1 MKLLICLSLSLL
13 VSRTWAFCG
22 FYVAKADS
30 SLYNKASQ
38 VVLVRNENKTA
49 LTMFSDY
56 QGELKDF
63 ALVIPV
69 PEVLSREQINVA
81 ERSIIDRVDA
91 FSAPRLVEYFD
102 SDPCAPAML
111 YKARGMSDGS
121 AMLEKGAL
129 SSSKS
134 LGVTIEARYLIGEYD
149 ILILGAKESAGL
161 EKWLTNNGYKLPKG
175 ASKALEPYIKQN
187 LKFFVAKVNLEEQV
201 KTGFKFLRP
210 IQFAYESPKFMLPIR
225 LGMVNSDGPQ
235 DMLIYAIT
243 KKGRVE
249 TTNYRTVKLP
259 TDMDI
264 PLYVKSKFSDFYR
277 AMFEVAHN
285 KENKKVVFLEYA
297 WNMGWCDPCAADPL
311 TDEEL
316 RKLGVFWTAASFN
329 PKFPKVRPGVV
340 PPMQPQPEAYI
351 TRLHV
356 KYDAEH
362 FPEDLFFQ
370 ETGDSE
376 NFQGR
381 YVLRHPWMKEIKC
394 EEAKTYQKELASRR
408 RKEAENLAK
417 LTQWKMEE
425 IEKEM
430 GKENVSTPNP
440 TEKSSAKWYQ
450 NIFK

>member
-1 MKLLICLSLSLL
+1 
-13 VSRTWAFCG
+13 
-22 FYVAKADS
+22 
-30 SLYNKASQ
+30 
-38 VVLVRNENKTA
+38 
-49 LTMFSDY
+49 MFSDY
-56 QGELKDF
+56 RGEMKDF

-69 PEVLSREQINVA
+69 PEVLTREQINVGDKA
-81 ERSIIDRVDA
+81 LIERVDA

-102 SDPCAPAML
+102 SDPCEPPMVYSMRSMGAP
-111 YKARGMSDGS
+111 D
-121 AMLEKGAL
+121 GAL
-129 SSSKS
+129 AKSGPASSKS
-134 LGVTIEARYLIGEYD
+134 LGVTIEAQYTVGEYD
-149 ILILGAKESAGL
+149 ILILGAKESSGL
-161 EKWLTNNGYKLPKG
+161 EKWLTENGYKLPKG
-175 ASKALEPYIKQN
+175 ASKALEPYIKQK
-187 LKFFVAKVNLEEQV
+187 LKFFVAKVNLAEQV
-201 KTGFKFLRP
+201 KSGFQYLRP

-225 LGMVNSDGPQ
+225 LGMVNSEGPQ

-259 TDMDI
+259 TGMDL
-264 PLYVKSKFSDFYR
+264 PLYVKNKFADFYR
-277 AMFEVAHN
+277 AMFEVSHH

-316 RKLGVFWTAASFN
+316 RKLGVFWMTSPFN
-329 PKFPKVRPGVV
+329 PKFPKVRPGIV

-370 ETGDSE
+370 ETADTE

-381 YVLRHPWMKEIKC
+381 YVLRHPWLKEAKC
-394 EEAKTYQKELASRR
+394 EAGKKYFKELKSRR
-408 RKEAENLAK
+408 IKEAETLAQ

-425 IEKEM
+425 ITKEM
-430 GKENVSTPNP
+430 GKEPSP
-440 TEKSSAKWYQ
+440 TSDEKAPTKETWYQ

>member
-1 MKLLICLSLSLL
+1 
-13 VSRTWAFCG
+13 
-22 FYVAKADS
+22 
-30 SLYNKASQ
+30 
-38 VVLVRNENKTA
+38 
-49 LTMFSDY
+49 MFSDY

-69 PEVLSREQINVA
+69 PEVLTREQINVA
-81 ERSIIDRVDA
+81 DRSIIDRVDA

-102 SDPCAPAML
+102 SDPCAPMMV
-111 YKARGMSDGS
+111 YSSRSMSEGG
-121 AMLEKGAL
+121 ALRKGAP

-134 LGVTIEARYLIGEYD
+134 LGVTIEAQYLVGEYD
-149 ILILGAKESAGL
+149 VLILGAKESTGL
-161 EKWLTNNGYKLPKG
+161 EKWLTENGYKLPKG

-201 KTGFKFLRP
+201 KIGFKFLRP

-259 TDMDI
+259 TGMDL
-264 PLYVKSKFSDFYR
+264 PLYVKNKFSSFYR

-316 RKLGVFWTAASFN
+316 RKLGVFWATSSFN
-329 PKFPKVRPGVV
+329 PKFPQVRPGML
-340 PPMQPQPEAYI
+340 PPMQTQPEAYI

-356 KYDAEH
+356 KYEAEH

-381 YVLRHPWMKEIKC
+381 YVLRHPWLKEIKC
-394 EEAKTYQKELASRR
+394 EAGKTYQKELASRR

-417 LTQWKMEE
+417 LTQWKVEE

-430 GKENVSTPNP
+430 GKEPASASNSTEN
-440 TEKSSAKWYQ
+440 SSDKWYQ

>member
-1 MKLLICLSLSLL
+1 MFLSSHA
-13 VSRTWAFCG
+13 WGFCG

-38 VVLVRNENKTA
+38 IVLVRYENKTA

-56 QGELKDF
+56 RGEMKDF

-69 PEVLSREQINVA
+69 PEILTRDQINVA
-81 ERSIIDRVDA
+81 DRSIIERVDA

-102 SDPCAPAML
+102 PDPCAPPVYTMRAM
-111 YKARGMSDGS
+111 KEGS
-121 AMLEKGAL
+121 L
-129 SSSKS
+129 SSGEGVKPSEKS
-134 LGVTIEARYLIGEYD
+134 LGVTIEAQYTVGEYD
-149 ILILGAKESAGL
+149 ILILSAKESAGL
-161 EKWLTNNGYKLPKG
+161 EKWLTGNGYQLPKR

-201 KTGFKFLRP
+201 KTGFQYLRP

-259 TDMDI
+259 TGMDL
-264 PLYVKSKFSDFYR
+264 PLYVKNKFVDFYR
-277 AMFEVAHN
+277 SMFEVAHN
-285 KENKKVVFLEYA
+285 KESRKVVFLEYA
-297 WNMGWCDPCAADPL
+297 WNMGWCDPCAAEPL
-311 TDEEL
+311 TNPEL
-316 RKLGVFWTAASFN
+316 RKLGVFWVPATEESA
-329 PKFPKVRPGVV
+329 FPKNPGGFPPV
-340 PPMQPQPEAYI
+340 PNLPLQPEAYI

-370 ETGDSE
+370 ETGDTQ

-381 YVLRHPWMKEIKC
+381 YVLRHPWVKEMKC
-394 EEAKTYQKELASRR
+394 EAGKRYEKELKDRKT
-408 RKEAENLAK
+408 KEAETLAQ
-417 LTQWKMEE
+417 LTQWKLED
-425 IEKEM
+425 IYKEM
-430 GKENVSTPNP
+430 GKDLSTSSNSS
-440 TEKSSAKWYQ
+440 EKNSGERHSGKWYQ